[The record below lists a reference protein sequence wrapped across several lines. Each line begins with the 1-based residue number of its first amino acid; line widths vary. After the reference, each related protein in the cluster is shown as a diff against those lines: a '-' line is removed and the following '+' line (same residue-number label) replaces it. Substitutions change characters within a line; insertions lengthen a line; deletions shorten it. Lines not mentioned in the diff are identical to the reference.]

1 MIYNEA
7 MKNRTYKNL
16 TSILLT
22 FALLASSV
30 SCSSKKKEYEVI
42 KEDDPWY
49 ECESFDISYIFSD
62 EDYEYVSYMTAGAM
76 NGSIYVSVNA
86 ERKVSGNI
94 RDLTD
99 EEIMANYEQYIL
111 QFSYDGELLDKM
123 KYSSVNE
130 DGTYR
135 FLNKAWVTD
144 GELNTLELTL
154 DLETTTVIDYFF
166 NGEKLDL
173 PEVDNYYNNPVFI
186 SDMYTEDGYKVFILH
201 INSYN
206 ETIAVVRPD
215 GTFYEMYSTELA
227 NGNVDSILQ
236 LIPGERGTV
245 IIPVYTYSYDI
256 IFVSLDIATG
266 ETKELEGLYGTSKM
280 WIERASG
287 KTVGRDYKGFSFV
300 DDMTG
305 DPTHICDY
313 SNINA
318 PMTEV
323 VDSELLYIS
332 DNGDEMILGRETYDP
347 VGYTTSRFGYE
358 IMHLSRTDKNPN
370 AGKTVLTLSTE
381 QEFYPS
387 ESDFNA
393 IHLFNERNDSFF
405 IKYVFPFDENGKG
418 VDIDSDILLVED
430 PIADASDANRYVDL
444 APLLGLDK
452 ESIEEHY
459 FANAIDG
466 ARSGNSLY
474 RVPLDISA
482 SGIITA
488 STNMP
493 DGQNGFTFDQYAEFV
508 DDVCNG
514 IDPMSF
520 TAGFKMGKSE
530 YFTKLFLNMSD
541 VFISDGHADLNREE
555 LRELM
560 LFVDEHGNDNISS
573 EENTG
578 NHSAAVSEVISAVE
592 GHNARLEG
600 NYGAI
605 YGYLYSFDEY
615 IDCYE
620 EIGEGIGIYGLPSF
634 DGRGPQT
641 VSHEFVSV
649 LADTKYPEECA
660 EFVKLLLS
668 FEVQS
673 TMSDSNPI
681 NRDALRYIAEHKLD
695 TYNAAYAELINTS
708 SRSEIPSDTVDKY
721 IDILSSSYG
730 GMNVGSAIEEIL
742 REESSAYFSGG
753 RALEDVIPVMQKR
766 VQTVLDEAS

>member
-1 MIYNEA
+1 
-7 MKNRTYKNL
+7 
-16 TSILLT
+16 
-22 FALLASSV
+22 
-30 SCSSKKKEYEVI
+30 
-42 KEDDPWY
+42 
-49 ECESFDISYIFSD
+49 
-62 EDYEYVSYMTAGAM
+62 
-76 NGSIYVSVNA
+76 
-86 ERKVSGNI
+86 
-94 RDLTD
+94 
-99 EEIMANYEQYIL
+99 
-111 QFSYDGELLDKM
+111 
-123 KYSSVNE
+123 
-130 DGTYR
+130 
-135 FLNKAWVTD
+135 
-144 GELNTLELTL
+144 
-154 DLETTTVIDYFF
+154 
-166 NGEKLDL
+166 
-173 PEVDNYYNNPVFI
+173 
-186 SDMYTEDGYKVFILH
+186 MYTEDGYKVFILH

-370 AGKTVLTLSTE
+370 AGKIVLTLSTE

-405 IKYVFPFDENGKG
+405 IMYVFPF
-418 VDIDSDILLVED
+418 
-430 PIADASDANRYVDL
+430 
-444 APLLGLDK
+444 
-452 ESIEEHY
+452 
-459 FANAIDG
+459 NAIDG

-620 EIGEGIGIYGLPSF
+620 EIGEGIGIYSLPSF
-634 DGRGPQT
+634 DVRGPQT

-673 TMSDSNPI
+673 TMTDSNPI

-708 SRSEIPSDTVDKY
+708 SRSEIPFDTVDKY